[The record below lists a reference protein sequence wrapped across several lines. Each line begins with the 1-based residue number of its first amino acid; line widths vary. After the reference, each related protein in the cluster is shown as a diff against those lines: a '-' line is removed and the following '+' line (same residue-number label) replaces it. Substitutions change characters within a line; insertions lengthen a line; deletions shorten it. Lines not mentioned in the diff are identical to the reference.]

1 MPTTYTY
8 RDILA
13 RLSDLERLARVPHPT
28 ERSGTWSSY
37 DRRSRYDAEHDCY
50 VDWDANDDGTGYIRV
65 EDGMHVVFEQHGPG
79 AVWRVWSAFADVG
92 HIQIFI
98 DGAEVPVVDL
108 PFRDFFERH
117 PANFNPLGITNLPEL
132 TPKLSRGR
140 NRFIPIPYQ
149 HSCKIR
155 LAPGWG
161 LYYHFTHVT
170 FPPDTQVPSYTGVL
184 APEDWIALAHLNHQL
199 AQRGLR
205 ADTPS
210 DPIAQRSVHTIVV
223 APHAVT
229 TILDVRGAHMLT
241 ELAVMTADGVF
252 ARHPHLLRQLELE
265 IVWDDDH
272 EPSVWAPLGDF
283 FGCVGAI
290 HPYRTL
296 PMGAT
301 PAQLYAHWVMPF
313 TQRAHI
319 KLRNTSALP
328 VSLEW
333 HVTLRPLNAP
343 DGDWLRFH
351 AKWHADALL
360 ERSQGRGRDIDWPLL
375 HATGPG
381 RFCGV
386 HLHVHNRWPQP
397 ASAPVSWWYGHWDQ
411 KTIDWWWGE
420 GDEKFFVD
428 GEVFPSTFG
437 TGSEDYIG
445 YAWAAEPPF
454 VSFESAYAAQP
465 HVPIDGNGHTSVC
478 RFHVGDDVPF
488 QRSFEAYIEKYLPNR
503 GPNQHDCTYDCV
515 VFWYQTPGMVDA
527 YVATPVPPVD

>member
-1 MPTTYTY
+1 MPSFTY

-13 RLSDLERLARVPHPT
+13 RLSDLERLARPPHPA
-28 ERSGTWSSY
+28 ERAGTWSSY
-37 DRRSRYDAEHDCY
+37 DRRSHYDAEHDYY
-50 VDWDANDDGTGYIRV
+50 VDWDANNDGTGFIRT
-65 EDGMHVVFEQHGPG
+65 EDDMIVVFEQNGPG

-132 TPKLSRGR
+132 TPTLSRGH

-170 FPPDTQVPSYTGVL
+170 FSPDTNVPSYTGTL
-184 APEDWIALAHLNHQL
+184 DPADWIALAYLDRHL
-199 AQRGLR
+199 AQRGL
-205 ADTPS
+205 
-210 DPIAQRSVHTIVV
+210 H
-223 APHAVT
+223 PHAPVALPAQQRIQT
-229 TILDVRGAHMLT
+229 IAVPAHATAPILDVHGAYALT
-241 ELAVMTADGVF
+241 ELAVMCADGVF

-265 IVWDDDH
+265 ITWDDDDA
-272 EPSVWAPLGDF
+272 PSVWAPLGDF
-283 FGCVGAI
+283 FGCVGAV

-301 PAQLYAHWVMPF
+301 PAQLYSHWVMPF
-313 TQRAHI
+313 QRRAQI
-319 KLRNTSALP
+319 RLRNNSALP
-328 VSLEW
+328 VALEW
-333 HVTLRPLNAP
+333 HVTLRPLQDDDAN
-343 DGDWLRFH
+343 WLRFH

-360 ERSQGRGRDIDWPLL
+360 ERSQTRGRAIDWPLL
-375 HATGPG
+375 HARGPG

-397 ASAPVSWWYGHWDQ
+397 VATPASWWYGHWDQ

-428 GEVFPSTFG
+428 GEAFPSTFG

-454 VSFESAYAAQP
+454 AHFESAYAAQP
-465 HVPIDGNGHTSVC
+465 HVPVDGNGHTSVC
-478 RFHVGDDVPF
+478 RFHVGDDVTF
-488 QRSFEAYIEKYLPNR
+488 QRSFEACIEKYLPNH
-503 GPNQHDCTYDCV
+503 GPQHHECTYDCV
-515 VFWYQTPGMVDA
+515 VFWYQAPGTTDEYPIV
-527 YVATPVPPVD
+527 PVPIL